1 MFWALCQ
8 YDSNKEID
16 VLTDVLL
23 LYRECTPDA
32 RPPYE
37 SDLKLYHHI
46 PELYK
51 RDTSYL
57 NQLEMKCS
65 DIMKR
70 YCFCLY
76 HADYPMKFCEAQKYM
91 SFRKYKVLQE
101 ENVPID
107 EEVTQAK
114 LHEGF
119 INTTIMRLL
128 HEVHGFVTPYSPETI
143 LEEERRAEVFADF
156 SSQEYECLKDS
167 LGLTTVNKHLHLEKA
182 MKVLQWF
189 KQSTCP
195 CKQHVVGRGGNQWQ
209 LRPSTTVPPEVTLQ
223 LPTVSS
229 AAILKR
235 RAAKQIDIDK
245 TSLAVEDSSIQ
256 SEETYPQGE
265 TVTNEQFVET
275 LNSSFNKKMKK
286 MFQGPVIQNE
296 QTLNELCTKIL
307 KDVKQANPL
316 KWVIHV
322 NSASNEV
329 DELSYW
335 KDQMKQDIDCMI
347 AHIQTQLYNGLDEL
361 YGEMYNLFLEEKE
374 EAA

>member
-1 MFWALCQ
+1 
-8 YDSNKEID
+8 
-16 VLTDVLL
+16 
-23 LYRECTPDA
+23 
-32 RPPYE
+32 
-37 SDLKLYHHI
+37 
-46 PELYK
+46 
-51 RDTSYL
+51 
-57 NQLEMKCS
+57 MK
-65 DIMKR
+65 M
-70 YCFCLY
+70 
-76 HADYPMKFCEAQKYM
+76 
-91 SFRKYKVLQE
+91 
-101 ENVPID
+101 
-107 EEVTQAK
+107 
-114 LHEGF
+114 
-119 INTTIMRLL
+119 
-128 HEVHGFVTPYSPETI
+128 
-143 LEEERRAEVFADF
+143 
-156 SSQEYECLKDS
+156 
-167 LGLTTVNKHLHLEKA
+167 
-182 MKVLQWF
+182 LQWF

-195 CKQHVVGRGGNQWQ
+195 CKQHVIGRGGNQWQ

-223 LPTVSS
+223 VPTVSN
-229 AAILKR
+229 AIILKR
-235 RAAKQIDIDK
+235 RAAKQIDIDE
-245 TSLAVEDSSIQ
+245 TSLDVEDSSIQ

-286 MFQGPVIQNE
+286 MFQSPVIQNE